1 MSNLIGTYGRP
12 DVRAMVEWTDTL
24 DTRLCLLRHA
34 GLTWDG
40 IAQAMGLGRNTVLE
54 RGRKIGARR
63 PAQRP
68 VLAVADSRDRP
79 ALTPGHPESWG
90 LITAGTVL
98 DGEAY
103 PYPVFL

>member
-1 MSNLIGTYGRP
+1 MRAHVQWTP
-12 DVRAMVEWTDTL
+12 DL
-24 DTRLCLLRHA
+24 DDRLRGLREA

-40 IAQAMGLGRNTVLE
+40 IAAAMGLGRNTVLE

-63 PAQRP
+63 LRLSVVVPNEEA
-68 VLAVADSRDRP
+68 RDRP
-79 ALTPGHPESWG
+79 ARQAGHPETWG
-90 LITAGTVL
+90 LLIAGTVL